1 MRVRLCVA
9 ACVLLIGLLPLASG
23 ASPWPA
29 LIRPALGEGQQERP
43 GVPQPAGEPNFTVT
57 RHGDILFEANVAAAS
72 AGAAS
77 RVMLT
82 ETIEISGVKNAQDWI
97 EFIHAFAGATA
108 RASLDAIPASAS
120 KKKGKVIAVFAL
132 HRDGGVEGAVSLVRS
147 SGDPSIDDATRLA
160 IAKSAPFPALPQDFP
175 DAVARFR
182 VTFAYNHPHPLL
194 SQAGASQ

>member
-29 LIRPALGEGQQERP
+29 LIRPLGEGQQERP

-82 ETIEISGVKNAQDWI
+82 ETIEISGVKNAQGWI
-97 EFIHAFAGATA
+97 EFIHAFADATA
-108 RASLDAIPASAS
+108 RALLDAIPASES
-120 KKKGKVIAVFAL
+120 GKKGKVIAGFML
-132 HRDGGVEGAVSLVRS
+132 RRDGAIEGAVSVVHS
-147 SGDPSIDDATRLA
+147 SGNPAIDAATRLA
-160 IAKSAPFPALPQDFP
+160 IAKSAPFRALPQDFP

-182 VTFAYNHPHPLL
+182 VTFANNHPHPLPPP
-194 SQAGASQ
+194 AGASQ